1 MEGMNHLSVLT
12 LDLGITH
19 VLSIVQPFELIT
31 STLAGLPVSEA
42 TWQVIIARH
51 FLLIFHNFL

>member
-19 VLSIVQPFELIT
+19 VLTIVQPFELVT

-42 TWQVIIARH
+42 TWQVMIFIADIVILYK
-51 FLLIFHNFL
+51 F